1 MTIIEAL
8 ISGFVQGITEF
19 LPVSSSGHLV
29 LVHRFFG
36 FKEPNVFFDICLH
49 AATLGAVI
57 LYFGRD
63 ICALIKEKNI
73 AWFFYIAIGTVPAVG
88 VALLFENRI
97 SGFFTDPRKVA
108 FMLIL
113 TALALFL
120 GQMVLWK
127 RLNTGRGPTVR
138 SSLLVGAAQAL
149 ALLPGISRS
158 GMTISAGL
166 LGGMKAE
173 EAFRFSFLL
182 SIPIIAGAVLYKAL
196 TVDVAA
202 MISGNSAAYA
212 YGMASA
218 FVAGIISLRLLWW
231 IIRGRRLYVFGIYC
245 FLLGAAGTIL
255 LK

>member
-1 MTIIEAL
+1 
-8 ISGFVQGITEF
+8 
-19 LPVSSSGHLV
+19 
-29 LVHRFFG
+29 
-36 FKEPNVFFDICLH
+36 
-49 AATLGAVI
+49 
-57 LYFGRD
+57 
-63 ICALIKEKNI
+63 
-73 AWFFYIAIGTVPAVG
+73 
-88 VALLFENRI
+88 
-97 SGFFTDPRKVA
+97 
-108 FMLIL
+108 
-113 TALALFL
+113 
-120 GQMVLWK
+120 
-127 RLNTGRGPTVR
+127 
-138 SSLLVGAAQAL
+138 
-149 ALLPGISRS
+149 
-158 GMTISAGL
+158 MTISAGL